1 MMKKKDSDLDILKQG
16 AQLGGGVAA
25 GAGLK
30 SALNSILSGKA
41 GSVAKMLPKA
51 LGRGAGAAGI
61 AMAMSP
67 EDVSAGATEVERK
80 LEAGEP
86 LSEDEAMELQL
97 MKDQAKEEMDRG
109 MDEEAAAQRRAAGRR
124 EFTKEMLDYE
134 SEPEMSEEDLK
145 EMRKEELLKQ
155 LRDMGINT

>member
-1 MMKKKDSDLDILKQG
+1 MKKKDSDLDILKQG

-30 SALNSILSGKA
+30 GALNSILSGKA

-51 LGRGAGAAGI
+51 LGRGVGAAGI

-97 MKDQAKEEMDRG
+97 MKDQAKEDMDRG
-109 MDEEAAAQRRAAGRR
+109 MDEEANAKRLAAGRR
-124 EFTKEMLDYE
+124 EFNKEMLDYE
-134 SEPEMSEEDLK
+134 SEPEKSEEDLR

-155 LRDMGINT
+155 LRDMGIDG